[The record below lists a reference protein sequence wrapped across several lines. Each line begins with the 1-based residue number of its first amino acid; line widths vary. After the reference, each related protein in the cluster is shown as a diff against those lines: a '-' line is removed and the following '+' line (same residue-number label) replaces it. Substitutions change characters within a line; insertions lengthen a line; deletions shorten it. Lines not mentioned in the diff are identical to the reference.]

1 VPGWPQR
8 PAVSWLVAAAVRA
21 AEQEVANPLYGTA
34 GAAAQCCAQR
44 WPLTT
49 NNTELLELVQ
59 RKTTKLVKGME
70 NEMYEEQLG
79 EMELL
84 SLEEKGLKGD
94 LIAL

>member
-1 VPGWPQR
+1 M
-8 PAVSWLVAAAVRA
+8 RA
-21 AEQEVANPLYGTA
+21 AEQEVPVRLCGAA

-79 EMELL
+79 EMGLL